1 MSNIVNYEV
10 YVYESN
16 AWDLLARYPSEKRGE
31 AIEYAKSV
39 EFSQSK
45 PTKVIR
51 ETYDLDTQ
59 KFQESLIYL
68 SEYNKV
74 SSLKKKPAPVAYPQL
89 NIKQQK
95 KQVTAVEAL
104 GKLFFVISV
113 SLLGSALMATV
124 FLKAVAE
131 IGFVSSDLSSH
142 FVFAMF
148 IMFFL
153 LLSIPMSLR
162 WVPWDVLS
170 GKTSTYTMASPN
182 TSADEPDEPEEKNAI
197 PDEQG
202 IGRRLSRGISKTFFR
217 VWDSLTGAS
226 TAAEEEEPSESEPLP
241 PPPPPAPAPEE
252 PEEMQE
258 AEENFVPPEMAENKA
273 AAPEI
278 SERPAEA
285 APAAEEKTTVP
296 KELEKEHI
304 LLTTFLAT
312 LLKILQQQNVQ
323 LDTYARF
330 GIALFISGACEQLSQ
345 KHGLNTPQNRTLLCS
360 MLEVMGTSKD
370 IAELF
375 HDKIGEYALEPKY
388 LPLIQGGSK
397 AMDVFIQ
404 APAAPETLNTMRQ
417 SMTKWLSPDQ
427 NAAPQSGIVT
437 VMFTDMVGSTHF
449 TQTLGDRLA
458 QQLIRKHNAIVR
470 QALSACNGREIKLTG
485 DGTMASFSS
494 ASNAVDAAIAIQKTV
509 ARYNRQSPTVPLEIR
524 IGLNAGEP
532 IIEEN
537 DMFGTTVQI
546 AARICNLAD
555 RDQIYVSNV
564 VKELSAGKSYHFK
577 DLGEHTLKGINHPQA
592 VYEVLWDEAASE
604 EKAPAAEPVSSPREE
619 KPLEEALPEF

>member
-16 AWDLLARYPSEKRGE
+16 AWDLLARYPSEKRSE

-39 EFSQSK
+39 EFTQSK

-68 SEYNKV
+68 SEYTKV
-74 SSLKKKPAPVAYPQL
+74 SSLKKKPAPVAFPPL
-89 NIKQQK
+89 NLKQQK
-95 KQVTAVEAL
+95 KQVSTIEAL
-104 GKLFFVISV
+104 AKLFFVISV

-131 IGFVSSDLSSH
+131 IGFISSDLSSH

-170 GKTSTYTMASPN
+170 GKPSAYTMASGDDPGDED
-182 TSADEPDEPEEKNAI
+182 SAPEMINGV

-202 IGRRLSRGISKTFFR
+202 IGRRLSRGVSKAFFR
-217 VWDSLTGAS
+217 VWDSLTGGS
-226 TAAEEEEPSESEPLP
+226 TAAAEEEPPEAEAPLP
-241 PPPPPAPAPEE
+241 PPPPPPPEE
-252 PEEMQE
+252 PEAKEDE
-258 AEENFVPPEMAENKA
+258 EENFVPPEMTENKTA
-273 AAPEI
+273 EPTL
-278 SERPAEA
+278 PPPPDEA
-285 APAAEEKTTVP
+285 APAATEEKTAVP
-296 KELEKEHI
+296 RELEKEHI

-312 LLKILQQQNVQ
+312 LLKILQQQNVR

-345 KHGLNTPQNRTLLCS
+345 KHGLSAQQNRTLLCS

-375 HDKIGEYALEPKY
+375 HDKIGEYVLEPRY
-388 LPLIQGGSK
+388 LPLIQGGNK
-397 AMDVFIQ
+397 AMDTFIQ
-404 APAAPETLNTMRQ
+404 APTAPETLNTMRQ
-417 SMTKWLSPDQ
+417 SMMKWLSPDQ
-427 NAAPQSGIVT
+427 DSSPQSGIVT

-546 AARICNLAD
+546 AARICSLAD
-555 RDQIYVSNV
+555 KDQIYVSNV
-564 VKELSAGKSYHFK
+564 VKELSAGKAYHFK
-577 DLGEHTLKGINHPQA
+577 DLGEHTLKGINRPQA
-592 VYEVLWDEAASE
+592 VYEVVWDEAAPE
-604 EKAPAAEPVSSPREE
+604 EKEPVSESVSGEE
-619 KPLEEALPEF
+619 KTFEAALPEF